1 MTNLLNMWNSVLTAG
16 IGGLAFLGTW
26 TYLVLRW
33 LETMDLEM
41 GGGLSFGTQTI
52 TIPWLW

>member
-1 MTNLLNMWNSVLTAG
+1 MTSFLNSWNTVVSAG
-16 IGGLAFLGTW
+16 LGGLAFLGTW

-33 LETMDLEM
+33 LETMDLGI